1 MSDNIEPLI
10 GRLKKDGYSALED
23 IVARKESEKFFVE
36 FKTAE
41 KGNYTGQRTL
51 YNSDKNNF
59 AKAISGFGNSEGGI
73 IIWGI
78 DASGSHDDFAKSIKP
93 IEGVDNFKSLLESFV
108 SLLTLPVHKT
118 VESFV
123 IRKSTKDSKGLV
135 VTVIPKSDDRP
146 HQNIGDYKYYMRAG
160 DSFVP
165 VPHGVLQGMF
175 GHAPQPNVFYMFNI
189 SNKPE
194 ITEDNAMKWQ
204 VGLMAVN
211 GGLGIG
217 EDIYGYAR
225 AWTPGDNSQI
235 GVELVDQDHYEYA
248 RSYGIEFSFISKLGF
263 RLGYQQRSQMMVI
276 TFLLKPPFTKEMYVE
291 LLVGGRNQ
299 QVYRKIVQK
308 TAKEVTDIYNRC
320 IANPSI
326 ESIKAI
332 WDLQDKSFETHRDE
346 PSDAR

>member
-1 MSDNIEPLI
+1 MSDNIESI
-10 GRLKKDGYSALED
+10 IKKLKKDGYPALED
-23 IVARKESEKFFVE
+23 IVARKESEKYFVE
-36 FKTAE
+36 FKTTE
-41 KGNYTGQRTL
+41 KDDYSGQRTL
-51 YNSDKNNF
+51 YSSDKNNF
-59 AKAISGFGNSEGGI
+59 ARAISGFGNSEGGI

-78 DASGSHDDFAKSIKP
+78 DAHGRSDDFAKSLKP
-93 IEGVDNFKSLLESFV
+93 IKGIDNFKALLESFV
-108 SLLTLPVHKT
+108 SLLTVPVHKT

-123 IRKSTKDSKGLV
+123 IKNSGKDSKGLV

-146 HQNIGDYKYYMRAG
+146 FQNIGDYKYYMRAG

-194 ITEDNAMKWQ
+194 ITEDKAMKWQ

-225 AWTPGDNSQI
+225 CWTPGDSSQI

-248 RSYGIEFSFISKLGF
+248 RSYGLEFSFISKPSF
-263 RLGYQQRSQMMVI
+263 RLGYQQRSQMMVM
-276 TFLLKPPFTKEMYVE
+276 TFMLKPPFTKELHIE
-291 LLVGGRNQ
+291 LLIGGRNQ

-308 TAKEVTDIYNRC
+308 SAEEVTDSYNNC
-320 IANPSI
+320 IANPTI
-326 ESIKAI
+326 ESIKRI
-332 WDLQDKSFETHRDE
+332 WDLQDKSFETHKDKSSER
-346 PSDAR
+346 